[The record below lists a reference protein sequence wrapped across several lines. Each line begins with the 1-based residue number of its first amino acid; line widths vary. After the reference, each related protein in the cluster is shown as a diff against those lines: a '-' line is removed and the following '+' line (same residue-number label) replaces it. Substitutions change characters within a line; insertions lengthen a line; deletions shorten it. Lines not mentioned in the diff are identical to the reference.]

1 MGLPTVDMRVLI
13 YLVGIAFS
21 SLLCMASYAFL
32 AYGIFAFIKAKR
44 ANTAQPDEY
53 TQSQVK
59 NKLILM
65 IISICLVVFA
75 LTVLSVV
82 TFMYAMAFVV

>member
-1 MGLPTVDMRVLI
+1 MALLL
-13 YLVGIAFS
+13 YLCGIAFA

-53 TQSQVK
+53 TRSQVK

-65 IISICLVVFA
+65 IISICAVVFA

-82 TFMYAMAFVV
+82 TFMYAMAYVV